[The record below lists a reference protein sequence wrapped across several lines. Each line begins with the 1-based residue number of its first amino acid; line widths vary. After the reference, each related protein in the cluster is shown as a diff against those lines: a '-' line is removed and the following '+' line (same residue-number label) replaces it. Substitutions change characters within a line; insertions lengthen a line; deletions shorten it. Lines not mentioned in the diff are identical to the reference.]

1 MEDETPNLETTSSSS
16 LVLRVVGA
24 RGVSGN
30 SADDL
35 IPETLLLDNLRAPSG
50 RSNGGEVKL
59 RTPAMAKFRA
69 GRGAGKRN

>member
-1 MEDETPNLETTSSSS
+1 MEDENPNLETSFSS
-16 LVLRVVGA
+16 LVLRVVEA

-35 IPETLLLDNLRAPSG
+35 ITEILPLDNLRALSG

-59 RTPAMAKFRA
+59 RTPAMAKFR
-69 GRGAGKRN
+69 GRRETN